1 MKKMSYTGLKQRSI
15 RLKMSVILIF
25 QTTLILTVFAVFNY
39 IAAKSEMN
47 EELKRFADIATERLA
62 GNLVTSLWDVDVNRA
77 EETIKSEMTDRRI
90 YAVVVKKDD
99 GKTVFAGKKRD
110 GKWNTAEWD
119 TQADTDIEKYKISI
133 QKKRDILKDG
143 EKMGTVEL
151 CLTEKFMTEAISKS
165 LVNIATATVLI
176 NIALLITLFFS
187 IRRYLI
193 RPVSRVVYGLN
204 QAAHQVSLTAC
215 QVSSASQS
223 LSESASEQAASV
235 EESSASLEEMNAMG
249 RETSELTRG
258 AEALMNENIEK
269 SARSLKS
276 LIELTNQMS
285 QIEAD
290 SGQMSQIIKTID
302 EIAFQT
308 NLLALNAA
316 IEAARAGESGAG
328 FAVVADEVRSLA
340 LRSTAAAKNTQQ
352 LIDSTIRRVSHAA
365 RSIKDVNSDFEGI
378 IESATV
384 MGEKTASITQ
394 SSREQS
400 KGIEQISLSSSEIDK
415 ITQNVAASA
424 QESAA
429 VSEELAAQAEQMKSF
444 AEELASMIGK
454 KKYIQTA
461 NESSRS
467 PENLCSPHLSVG
479 TREKEKK
486 PSDIRKK
493 EVKPEELIPMDDDD
507 FTEF

>member
-1 MKKMSYTGLKQRSI
+1 
-15 RLKMSVILIF
+15 MSVILIF

-47 EELKRFADIATERLA
+47 EELNRFADIAAERLA
-62 GNLVTSLWDVDVNRA
+62 KNLVSSLWDVDGSRA
-77 EETIKSEMTDRRI
+77 EEAISSEMTDRRI

-99 GKTVFAGKKRD
+99 GKTVFVGKKRD
-110 GKWNTAEWD
+110 RNWNTVQWD
-119 TQADTDIEKYKISI
+119 SETDADLEKYQTGI
-133 QKKRDILKDG
+133 QKHRDILRDS
-143 EKMGTVEL
+143 EKVGTVEL
-151 CLTEKFMTEAISKS
+151 YLTEKFMTEATSKS
-165 LVNIATATVLI
+165 LVNIAIATVLI
-176 NIALLITLFFS
+176 NISLLITLFFS

-204 QAAHQVSLTAC
+204 QAAHQVSLTAG

-235 EESSASLEEMNAMG
+235 EESSASLEEMSAMS

-258 AEALMNENIEK
+258 AESLMNENIEK

-285 QIEAD
+285 KIEAD

-328 FAVVADEVRSLA
+328 FAVVSDEVRNLA
-340 LRSTAAAKNTQQ
+340 LRSTTAAKNTQQ
-352 LIDSTIRRVSHAA
+352 LIDSTMRRVSHAA
-365 RSIKDVNSDFEGI
+365 RSIKEINNDFEGI
-378 IESATV
+378 IESATT
-384 MGEKTASITQ
+384 MGEKTAAITQ
-394 SSREQS
+394 SSKEQS
-400 KGIEQISLSSSEIDK
+400 KGIDQISLSSSEIDK

-444 AEELASMIGK
+444 AEELAVMIGK
-454 KKYIQTA
+454 KKYIQI
-461 NESSRS
+461 EEEPDGIDRP
-467 PENLCSPHLSVG
+467 PEKLCSPNVSAG

-486 PSDIRKK
+486 PADIRKK
-493 EVKPEELIPMDDDD
+493 EVKPEELIPLDDDD
-507 FTEF
+507 FTDF